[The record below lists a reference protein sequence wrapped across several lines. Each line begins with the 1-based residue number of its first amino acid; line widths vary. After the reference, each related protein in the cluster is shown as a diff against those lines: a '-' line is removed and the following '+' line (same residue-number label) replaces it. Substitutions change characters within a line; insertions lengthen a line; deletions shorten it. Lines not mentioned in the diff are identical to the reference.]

1 MGSGEVAHDNP
12 SAGDSIPENCKV
24 IEIHVAE
31 LKQLFNAIDPSPFR
45 EKDLDPR
52 ADEFIVSWAR
62 DLPTNAT
69 LALLVYLDRPAG
81 MPEEAAILRDA
92 IHEYFS
98 QRATTSRRL
107 LRQLFRVGRTSLF
120 IGITCL
126 AGSLLLGDAIASAL
140 GGSRVGELLRESL
153 LIGGWVAMWRP
164 MEVFL
169 YDWWPIRFEARLFDR
184 LSAMPV
190 RIAYTADAAS
200 EAWRWDWPVVSPT
213 PTRPE
218 PRPSGPGG
226 AGSVSRTR
234 PRPTGSAP
242 DVRTVARV
250 PDRDDVP

>member
-1 MGSGEVAHDNP
+1 MGSGEVPHDEP
-12 SAGDSIPENCKV
+12 SAGDSLPENCRV

-69 LALLVYLDRPAG
+69 LALLVYLDRPVG
-81 MPEEAAILRDA
+81 MQEEVAILRDA

-98 QRATTSRRL
+98 QRGIASRRR
-107 LRQLFRVGRTSLF
+107 LRQLFRLGRTNLF

-140 GGSRVGELLRESL
+140 HGSRAGELLRESL

-169 YDWWPIRFEARLFDR
+169 YDWWPIWSEARLFDR
-184 LSAMPV
+184 LTVMPV
-190 RIAYTADAAS
+190 RIALTGDAAS
-200 EAWRWDWPVVSPT
+200 EAWRWDWPIASPT
-213 PTRPE
+213 STRAQAS
-218 PRPSGPGG
+218 RSGATG
-226 AGSVSRTR
+226 AGSVGRSSQDRGRRMMFGPSRDR
-234 PRPTGSAP
+234 LR
-242 DVRTVARV
+242 
-250 PDRDDVP
+250 RDDVS